1 MDIEYSAPEIHKK
14 DLRSIEKTI
23 GSVKELLLKLV
34 EKDIKLYIENNN
46 IKQYNNE
53 RHNEFPSNVEQS
65 IIK

>member
-14 DLRSIEKTI
+14 DLRNIEKTI
-23 GSVKELLLKLV
+23 GSVKELLLKQV
-34 EKDIKLYIENNN
+34 EKEIKLYIEKNN

-53 RHNEFPSNVEQS
+53 RHNEFPSNVEQN